1 VRDQPYAFPH
11 DAFARDVVER
21 FDSLAPGEESG
32 TVVTVAGRVMLVRP
46 QGKLAF
52 ATLRDSTGEVQLFA
66 LGSETASFDAFCE
79 LRIGDWVGAA
89 GEVVRTRRGELS
101 VKVATFSV
109 LARTELGFG
118 DKWHGITDP
127 DLRYRHREADLWA
140 NPETRTV
147 LDRRHALLRSVRE
160 QLWRRGFV
168 EVETPIL
175 NAIPSG
181 GTAERFST
189 HYNSLDADMFLRIA
203 PELWLKRLVVGG
215 YERVFEIGK
224 LFRNEGISPWH
235 APEFT
240 TVELYAAY
248 WDVEDMMA
256 LTEELVASCVADV
269 RGTTSLTYQ
278 GAPIEMGAPWR
289 RATMSELVSVA
300 LEEEVTV
307 HTPVDVLRARLADRD
322 EPAPPPSWGPGRL
335 LEALFGAV
343 VERGIW
349 APTFVLDYPVEISP
363 LARRHRLDAELTE
376 RFEVFCVGHEFAN
389 GFSELTDPA
398 DQRERFELQARA
410 RAEGDDEAMAMDEDY
425 LVALQYGLPP
435 TAGLGIGI
443 DRLAMV
449 LGDVAN
455 IREVIAF
462 PTLKPRAEPT
472 ETSGG

>member
-1 VRDQPYAFPH
+1 VRDQPYRFAH
-11 DAFARDVVER
+11 DTATRQVVER
-21 FDSLAPGEESG
+21 FEPLTPGEESG
-32 TVVTVAGRVMLVRP
+32 EVVVVAGRVMLVRP

-52 ATLRDSTGEVQLFA
+52 HTLRDSTGEIQLFGGA
-66 LGSETASFDAFCE
+66 GWTESFERFGE
-79 LRIGDWVGAA
+79 LHIGDWVGAT
-89 GEVVRTRRGELS
+89 GEVVRTKAGELS
-101 VKVATFSV
+101 VKVATFVV
-109 LARTELGFG
+109 LAETELGFG

-140 NPETRTV
+140 NPEARTV

-189 HYNSLDADMFLRIA
+189 RYNSLGADMFLRIA

-248 WDVEDMMA
+248 WDSEDMMA
-256 LTEELVASCVADV
+256 LTEQLVADCVRDV
-269 RGTTSLTYQ
+269 LGTTSLTYQ
-278 GAPIEMGAPWR
+278 GQALEIGVPWR
-289 RATMSELVSVA
+289 RASMGELVSDV
-300 LEEEVTV
+300 LGEEVTV
-307 HTPVDVLRARLADRD
+307 RTRIDALRAHLADRG
-322 EPAPPPSWGPGRL
+322 EQVPPPSWGPGKL
-335 LEALFGAV
+335 LEELFAAV
-343 VERGIW
+343 VERSVW
-349 APTFVLDYPVEISP
+349 APTFVTDYPVEVSP
-363 LARRHRLDAELTE
+363 LARRHRVDDELTE

-389 GFSELTDPA
+389 GFSELTDPV
-398 DQRERFELQARA
+398 DQRGRFEAQARA
-410 RAEGDDEAMAMDEDY
+410 RAEGDKEAMAMDEDY

-435 TAGLGIGI
+435 TAGLGIGV

-462 PTLKPRAEPT
+462 PTLKPRVEDA
-472 ETSGG
+472 SGG

>member
-1 VRDQPYAFPH
+1 VRDQPHSFPH
-11 DAFARDVVER
+11 DAFAREVVER
-21 FDSLAPGEESG
+21 FGGLGPGEESG
-32 TVVTVAGRVMLVRP
+32 TVVAVAGRVMLVRP

-52 ATLRDSTGEVQLFA
+52 ATLRDSSGEVQLFA
-66 LGSETASFDAFCE
+66 LAAATAAFERFCE

-89 GEVVRTRRGELS
+89 GEVVRTKRGELS

-109 LARTELGFG
+109 LAETQLGFG

-140 NPETRTV
+140 NPASRTV

-175 NAIPSG
+175 NAVPSG
-181 GTAERFST
+181 GIAERFST
-189 HYNSLDADMFLRIA
+189 FYNSLDADMFLRIA

-235 APEFT
+235 TPEFT

-248 WDVEDMMA
+248 WDFEDMMA
-256 LTEELVASCVADV
+256 LTEALVADCVRDV

-278 GAPIEMGAPWR
+278 GRDLEMGVPWR
-289 RATMSELVSVA
+289 RATMAELVSEA
-300 LEEEVTV
+300 IGEEVSV
-307 HTPVDVLRARLADRD
+307 RTPVDVLRARLAEGD
-322 EPAPPPSWGPGRL
+322 EPVPPPSWGPGRL

-343 VERGIW
+343 AERALW
-349 APTFVLDYPVEISP
+349 APTFVLDYPVEVSP
-363 LARRHRLDAELTE
+363 LARRHRLDYELTE

-389 GFSELTDPA
+389 GFSELTDPE
-398 DQRERFELQARA
+398 DQRERFEAQARA
-410 RAEGDDEAMAMDEDY
+410 RAEGDKEAMATDEDY

-435 TAGLGIGI
+435 TAGLGIGL

-462 PTLKPRAEPT
+462 PTLKPRGPG
-472 ETSGG
+472 SGG

>member
-1 VRDQPYAFPH
+1 MKDQPYAFPH
-11 DAFARDVVER
+11 DTYAREVVER
-21 FDSLAPGEESG
+21 FDGLAPGEESG

-46 QGKLAF
+46 QGKLGF

-66 LGSETASFDAFCE
+66 LASATAAFERFGE

-89 GEVVRTRRGELS
+89 GEVVRTKRGELS

-109 LARTELGFG
+109 LAETQLGFG

-140 NPETRTV
+140 NPASRTV

-160 QLWRRGFV
+160 QLWRRGFT

-235 APEFT
+235 TPEFT
-240 TVELYAAY
+240 TVEVYAAY
-248 WDVEDMMA
+248 WDFETMMA
-256 LTEELVASCVADV
+256 LTEALVADCVRDV

-278 GAPIEMGAPWR
+278 GRELEMGVPWR
-289 RATMSELVSVA
+289 RATMAELVSEA
-300 LEEEVTV
+300 IGEEVSV
-307 HTPVDVLRARLADRD
+307 RTPVDALRARLAERG
-322 EPAPPPSWGPGRL
+322 EPVPPPSWGPGRL

-343 VERGIW
+343 AERALW

-363 LARRHRLDAELTE
+363 LARRHRLDHELTE
-376 RFEVFCVGHEFAN
+376 RFEVFCAGHEFAN
-389 GFSELTDPA
+389 GFSELTDPD
-398 DQRERFELQARA
+398 DQRERFEVQARA
-410 RAEGDDEAMAMDEDY
+410 RAEGDREAMAMDEDY

-435 TAGLGIGI
+435 TAGLGVGL

-462 PTLKPRAEPT
+462 PTLKPRGPGPE
-472 ETSGG
+472 G

>member
-11 DAFARDVVER
+11 DTFAREVAER
-21 FDSLAPGEESG
+21 FGGLGAGEGSG

-66 LGSETASFDAFCE
+66 LAAQTEAFDRFCE
-79 LRIGDWVGAA
+79 LRIGDWVGAT
-89 GEVVRTRRGELS
+89 GEVVRTKRGELS
-101 VKVATFSV
+101 VQVATFSV
-109 LARTELGFG
+109 LAQTQLGFG
-118 DKWHGITDP
+118 DKWRGITDP

-140 NPETRTV
+140 NPASRTV

-189 HYNSLDADMFLRIA
+189 FYNSLDTDMFLRIA

-235 APEFT
+235 TPEFT

-248 WDVEDMMA
+248 LDVEGMMS
-256 LTEELVASCVADV
+256 LTEDLVADCVRDV
-269 RGTTSLTYQ
+269 RGTTSLSYQ
-278 GAPIEMGAPWR
+278 GRELELGAPWR
-289 RATMSELVSVA
+289 RATMAELVSERVG
-300 LEEEVTV
+300 EEVSV
-307 HTPVDVLRARLADRD
+307 HTPVDALRALLADRG
-322 EPAPPPSWGPGRL
+322 EELPPPSFGPGRL

-343 VERGIW
+343 AERDMW
-349 APTFVLDYPVEISP
+349 APTFVLDYPVEVSP
-363 LARRHRLDAELTE
+363 LARRHRLDPELTE

-389 GFSELTDPA
+389 GFSELTDPE
-398 DQRERFELQARA
+398 DQRERFEVQAKA
-410 RAEGDDEAMAMDEDY
+410 RAEGDHEAMAMDEDY

-435 TAGLGIGI
+435 TAGLGVGL

-449 LGDVAN
+449 LGDVAS

-462 PTLKPRAEPT
+462 PTLKPRGEVA
-472 ETSGG
+472 SGG

>member
-1 VRDQPYAFPH
+1 MSELPYAFAH
-11 DAFARDVVER
+11 DAFARDVAER
-21 FDSLAPGEESG
+21 FGALVPGEESG
-32 TVVTVAGRVMLVRP
+32 TTVAVAGRVMLVRP

-66 LGSETASFDAFCE
+66 LAAVTASFERFGE
-79 LRIGDWVGAA
+79 LHLGDWVGAV
-89 GEVVRTRRGELS
+89 GEVVRTKRGELS
-101 VKVATFSV
+101 VKVATFVV
-109 LARTELGFG
+109 LAATELGFG

-140 NPETRTV
+140 NPESRSV

-181 GTAERFST
+181 GTAARFST
-189 HYNSLDADMFLRIA
+189 HYNSLDTDMFLRIA

-215 YERVFEIGK
+215 YERVFEVGK

-248 WDVEDMMA
+248 WDFEDMMA
-256 LTEELVASCVADV
+256 LTEELIADCVTDV
-269 RGTTSLTYQ
+269 LGTTSLTYQ
-278 GAPIEMGAPWR
+278 GRPLELAAPWR
-289 RATMSELVSVA
+289 RASMAELVSDA
-300 LEEEVTV
+300 LGEEVSV
-307 HTPVDVLRARLADRD
+307 RTPVDVLRTHLSDRG
-322 EPAPPPSWGPGRL
+322 EPVPPPSWGPGKL
-335 LEALFGAV
+335 LEELFGAV
-343 VERGIW
+343 VERSMW
-349 APTFVLDYPVEISP
+349 SPTFVTDYPVEVSP
-363 LARRHRLDAELTE
+363 LARRHRLDHELTE

-398 DQRERFELQARA
+398 DQRERFEAQAKA

-443 DRLAMV
+443 DRVAMV

-462 PTLKPRAEPT
+462 PTLKPRGDAG
-472 ETSGG
+472 SGG

>member
-1 VRDQPYAFPH
+1 VKDQPHSFPH
-11 DAFARDVVER
+11 DTYAKQIAER
-21 FDSLAPGEESG
+21 FDELAAGEESG

-66 LGSETASFDAFCE
+66 LAALTDGFDRFCE
-79 LRIGDWVGAA
+79 LRIGDWVGAV

-101 VKVATFSV
+101 VKVATYSV
-109 LARTELGFG
+109 LAETALGFG
-118 DKWHGITDP
+118 DKFRGITDP

-140 NPETRTV
+140 NPSTRTV
-147 LDRRHALLRSVRE
+147 FDRRHALLRSVRE
-160 QLWRRGFV
+160 QLWRRDFV

-189 HYNSLDADMFLRIA
+189 HYNSLDTDMFLRIA
-203 PELWLKRLVVGG
+203 PELWLKRFVVGG

-248 WDVEDMMA
+248 WDFEDMMS
-256 LTEELVASCVADV
+256 LTEQLVADCVTDV
-269 RGTTSLTYQ
+269 LGTTTLTYQ
-278 GAPIEMGAPWR
+278 GRELDMAVPWR
-289 RATMSELVSVA
+289 RATMAELASEGLGEEVSVR
-300 LEEEVTV
+300 
-307 HTPVDVLRARLADRD
+307 TPVDTLRALLAARG
-322 EPAPPPSWGPGRL
+322 EPVPPASWGPGRL
-335 LEALFGAV
+335 LEELFGAV
-343 VERGIW
+343 AERSLW

-363 LARRHRLDAELTE
+363 LARRHRLDDELTE

-398 DQRERFELQARA
+398 DQRERFEVQARA
-410 RAEGDDEAMAMDEDY
+410 RAEGDDEAMALDEDY

-462 PTLKPRAEPT
+462 PTLRPRDSAT
-472 ETSGG
+472 GA

>member
-1 VRDQPYAFPH
+1 MKDQPHSFAHDTYAK
-11 DAFARDVVER
+11 DVASR
-21 FDSLAPGEESG
+21 FGTLEAGEESG
-32 TVVTVAGRVMLVRP
+32 AIVAVAGRVMLVRP

-52 ATLRDSTGEVQLFA
+52 ATLRDSSGEVQLFA
-66 LGSETASFDAFCE
+66 LAAVTEAFERFGE
-79 LRIGDWVGAA
+79 LRIGDWVGAV

-101 VKVATFSV
+101 VKVATFTV
-109 LARTELGFG
+109 LAETELGFG
-118 DKWHGITDP
+118 DKWHGISDP

-140 NPETRTV
+140 NPASRTV

-160 QLWRRGFV
+160 QLWARGFV

-175 NAIPSG
+175 NAVASG
-181 GTAERFST
+181 GTAERFVT
-189 HYNSLDADMFLRIA
+189 HYNTLGADMFLRIA

-224 LFRNEGISPWH
+224 LFRNEGIDRWH
-235 APEFT
+235 TPEFT

-248 WDVEDMMA
+248 WDFEDMMT
-256 LTEELVASCVADV
+256 LTEHLVADCVRDV
-269 RGTTSLTYQ
+269 LGTTSLTYQ
-278 GAPIEMGAPWR
+278 GQALEMGAPWR
-289 RATMSELVSVA
+289 RASMGELVTEAVG
-300 LEEEVTV
+300 EEVSVRTG
-307 HTPVDVLRARLADRD
+307 VDTLRTMLADRG
-322 EPAPPPSWGPGRL
+322 EPPPPPSWGPGRL
-335 LEALFGAV
+335 LEELFSATC
-343 VERGIW
+343 ERQLW

-363 LARRHRLDAELTE
+363 LARRHRLDDELTE

-398 DQRERFELQARA
+398 DQRERFEAQARA
-410 RAEGDDEAMAMDEDY
+410 LAEGDKEAMAMDEDY

-435 TAGLGIGI
+435 TAGLGVGL

-462 PTLKPRAEPT
+462 PTLKPRTAP
-472 ETSGG
+472 G